1 MKTLKKT
8 LLASSIASVALAS
21 TMSVQAQSFDS
32 LYKDGSVDVSFRYRV
47 ESNDVDNNVDA
58 GLANTLKSRATIK
71 TGSVYGLSAVVEGDN
86 TYQVNDDFF
95 DGGDNGTANTENN
108 LVLDQETTQL
118 NQAYLQYSLDGTTI
132 KAGNQRIL
140 LDNQRHVGGVG
151 FRQDE
156 ATFDAVSVKSKIAD
170 TTIFAAVANNRNNIK
185 NENTEEAI
193 TLVNVK
199 HAVSKDLAAT
209 AFYYGI
215 EDVNKAD
222 SGVDLDTF
230 GLRAT
235 GSVSGFGFEAEV
247 ATQNKTTDTGGD
259 FDSMY
264 LHLAGS
270 KKIGSVKA
278 TLGYETFGSDDGQ
291 AAFGTPLGTNHKF
304 YGWTDTFLA
313 GAGNDG
319 IQDMYASAVT
329 KVAGVK
335 LVAQY
340 HNYSSVEGSD
350 PLGNEFGFVA
360 AKKFG
365 TYGASLKVSQYLAS
379 DFAEK
384 SALEKNDTTKV
395 WLTGTAKF

>member
-32 LYKDGSVDVSFRYRV
+32 LYKDGSVDISFRYRV
-47 ESNDVDNNVDA
+47 ETADVDVATTDSA
-58 GLANTLKSRATIK
+58 LANTLKSRATIK
-71 TGSVYGLSAVVEGDN
+71 TGSVYGLSVLVEGDN
-86 TYQVNDDFF
+86 TYHLTDDFNSTQ
-95 DGGDNGTANTENN
+95 NGNGKYDK
-108 LVLDQETTQL
+108 VVDPETTQL

-156 ATFDAVSVKSKIAD
+156 ATFDAVSVKSKVAD

-235 GSVSGFGFEAEV
+235 GSVSGFGFEAEI
-247 ATQNKTTDTGGD
+247 ATQNKTTAAGGD

-264 LHLAGS
+264 YHLAGS
-270 KKIGSVKA
+270 KKLGSVKA
-278 TLGYETFGSDDGQ
+278 TLGYEAFGSDGGD
-291 AAFGTPLGTNHKF
+291 AAFATPLGTNHKF
-304 YGWTDTFLA
+304 YGWSDTFLG
-313 GAGNDG
+313 GADSNG
-319 IQDMYASAVT
+319 IQDIYASAVT

-335 LVAQY
+335 LVAQA
-340 HNYSSVEGSD
+340 HNFTSVEGSD

-365 TYGASLKVSQYLAS
+365 TYGASLKVAQYLAT
-379 DFAEK
+379 DFATNN
-384 SALEKNDTTKV
+384 LDKNDTTKV

>member
-1 MKTLKKT
+1 MKTLKKA

-21 TMSVQAQSFDS
+21 AMSVQAQSFDS

-47 ESNDVDNNVDA
+47 ETADVDVATTDSA
-58 GLANTLKSRATIK
+58 LANTLKSRATIK
-71 TGSVYGLSAVVEGDN
+71 TGSVYGLSVLVEGDN
-86 TYQVNDDFF
+86 TYHLTDDFNSTQ
-95 DGGDNGTANTENN
+95 NGNGKYDK
-108 LVLDQETTQL
+108 VVDPETTQI
-118 NQAYLQYSLDGTTI
+118 NQAYLQYSLDGTTV

-156 ATFDAVSVKSKIAD
+156 ATFDAVSVKSKVAD

-215 EDVNKAD
+215 EDTNATD
-222 SGVDLDTF
+222 GLDFDTF
-230 GLRAT
+230 GVRAA

-247 ATQNKTTDTGGD
+247 ATQNKTTAGGGD

-264 LHLAGS
+264 YHIAGS
-270 KKIGSVKA
+270 KKLGSVKA
-278 TLGYETFGSDDGQ
+278 TLGYEVFGSDDGD
-291 AAFGTPLGTNHKF
+291 AAFATPLGTNHKF
-304 YGWTDTFLA
+304 YGWSDTFLG
-313 GAGNDG
+313 GADNNG
-319 IQDMYASAVT
+319 IQDIYASAVT

-335 LVAQY
+335 LVAQA
-340 HNYSSVEGSD
+340 HNFTSVEGSD

-365 TYGASLKVSQYLAS
+365 TYGASLKVAQYLAT
-379 DFAEK
+379 DFATNN
-384 SALEKNDTTKV
+384 LDKNDTTKV